1 MLKKTKQEES
11 NAYATH
17 AVGSA
22 YPLEG
27 YRALS
32 IWLHHHQNRR
42 ERNGIPA
49 WVGKYVFPEPRCWYG
64 LYRQPSY
71 GDPIRSNR
79 THRGVEMN
87 ENDILKVGDIK
98 LYMSSRRVTIGEV
111 EVRLTEFEFIT
122 LWSLARK
129 EGRVIFRKEL
139 REIVDR
145 NDYNMHWDTRAADKL
160 ISRLRRA
167 IGDDGRRPQR
177 ILTVHGKGYK
187 LVPKMD

>member
-1 MLKKTKQEES
+1 
-11 NAYATH
+11 
-17 AVGSA
+17 
-22 YPLEG
+22 
-27 YRALS
+27 
-32 IWLHHHQNRR
+32 
-42 ERNGIPA
+42 
-49 WVGKYVFPEPRCWYG
+49 
-64 LYRQPSY
+64 
-71 GDPIRSNR
+71 
-79 THRGVEMN
+79 MN